1 MNVLFEWDEGNT
13 KHVLLDHPE
22 RGNTIEEVE
31 AILQD
36 ENRITK
42 FDRLDPMTNEPRY
55 FTLGV
60 GTEGIVKYV
69 AFVLRNGK
77 IRPITC
83 YKASK
88 KQRAYY
94 ERAHTTSSEESEKG
108 SGGD

>member
-1 MNVLFEWDEGNT
+1 MNVLVEWDEGNT
-13 KHVLLDHPE
+13 KHVLVDHPE

-31 AILQD
+31 SILQ
-36 ENRITK
+36 EPNRITK
-42 FDRLDPMTNEPRY
+42 FDRLDSKTGEPRY

-69 AFVLRNGK
+69 AFVVRNGK

-83 YKASK
+83 HQASK

-94 ERAHTTSSEESEKG
+94 ERANTTSSGETEKG
-108 SGGD
+108 SGGN